1 MPVLDVHCDVHCD
14 IGMVALHKKL
24 AEGEDGNVPSQV
36 TLLLAAVNRAKAKA
50 VGLYCVD
57 LGEDFDDLL
66 EKLETD

>member
-1 MPVLDVHCDVHCD
+1 MPVLDVHCD
-14 IGMVALHKKL
+14 IRMVALHKKL
-24 AEGEDGNVPSQV
+24 VEGEDGNVPSQV
-36 TLLLAAVNRAKAKA
+36 TLLLAAVNRAKAKV